1 MDLAEVSRMVRVVSE
16 APGVVV
22 DWGNEDGRV
31 DPPTLADDETVA

>member
-22 DWGNEDGRV
+22 DWGMRMGELIL
-31 DPPTLADDETVA
+31 PP